1 MKILLQ
7 SFSNIKEVLGSGEL
21 EIELPPESCLTE
33 LFAELE
39 RRFGAAFNR
48 QIRDQ
53 FTGEMVPFLILVN
66 GKALRSTVDLS
77 ASLHNSDLVTIMIPF
92 DGG

>member
-7 SFSNIKEVLGSGEL
+7 SFANIRDVLGAGEL
-21 EIELPPESCLTE
+21 EIELPQPSSLNGLLSE
-33 LFAELE
+33 LSG
-39 RRFGAAFNR
+39 RFGAAFNR

-53 FTGEMVPFLILVN
+53 LTGKIVPFLILVN
-66 GKALRSTVDLS
+66 GLALRSTVDLE
-77 ASLHNSDLVTIMIPF
+77 AKLKDGDTVAIMIPF